1 MNDKEQLVI
10 TSICNIITAYAAWEH
25 DEVTDGEFKSQI
37 TTQAIKLGVSIENVV
52 EILEHASFMKFAD
65 VNV

>member
-1 MNDKEQLVI
+1 MNDKEQLII

-25 DEVTDGEFKSQI
+25 DEVNDKEFKSQI
-37 TTQAIKLGVSIENVV
+37 TSQATKLGVSIKNVN
-52 EILEHASFMKFAD
+52 EILEHASFMKFAN